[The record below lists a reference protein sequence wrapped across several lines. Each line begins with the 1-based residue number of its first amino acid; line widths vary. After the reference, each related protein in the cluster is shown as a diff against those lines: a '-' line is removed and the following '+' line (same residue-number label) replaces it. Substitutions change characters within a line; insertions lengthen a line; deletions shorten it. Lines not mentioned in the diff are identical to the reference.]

1 MLSSPKEQEDRK
13 RRARPYEDF
22 GREWLRKKPPE
33 QALIAFGSWP
43 DGKQTR

>member
-22 GREWLRKKPPE
+22 GREWLRKKLPE
-33 QALIAFGSWP
+33 QALIVFGSWP